1 MDRILNSAFD
11 FFAYALPGFCILAS
25 FFLLDKSL
33 EYGADF
39 LVYAGRLHVGSGV
52 VLLAVSYIIGFAITP
67 LGRLFYKK
75 TQKSW
80 IIRFLDRIFMGNLS
94 VHLEN
99 EIYETD
105 RDGKSKEMFISN
117 KFVLVRELAPNN
129 FRYIESWHVYSMMSQ
144 NMVIA
149 GFVAL
154 PLIFHKII
162 CHDPSNPGFWK
173 ITAGVVIILIILSM
187 YNAVKFSTWSIND
200 HNAAL
205 TKLHL
210 VERAQKL
217 AEEQKDTPQK
227 AK

>member
-1 MDRILNSAFD
+1 M
-11 FFAYALPGFCILAS
+11 
-25 FFLLDKSL
+25 
-33 EYGADF
+33 
-39 LVYAGRLHVGSGV
+39 
-52 VLLAVSYIIGFAITP
+52 
-67 LGRLFYKK
+67 
-75 TQKSW
+75 
-80 IIRFLDRIFMGNLS
+80 IRFIARIFMGNLS

-117 KFVLVRELAPNN
+117 KFVLVREIAPNN

-149 GFVAL
+149 GFVTL

-173 ITAGVVIILIILSM
+173 ITAGVVLMLIILFM
-187 YNAVKFSTWSIND
+187 YNAFKFSTWSIND

-217 AEEQKDTPQK
+217 AEEQKDTPK
-227 AK
+227 SAK